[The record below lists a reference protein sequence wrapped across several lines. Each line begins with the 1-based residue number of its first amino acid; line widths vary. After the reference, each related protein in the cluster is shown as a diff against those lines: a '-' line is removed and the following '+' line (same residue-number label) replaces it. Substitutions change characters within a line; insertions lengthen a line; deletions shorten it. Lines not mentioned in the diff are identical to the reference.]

1 MRIRGA
7 KNSKRDCQKG
17 IFIMA
22 RNEVTSK
29 GVGKKAS
36 KLLRKSRS
44 KLVKSVAG
52 SDLTQRPDRKRR
64 KRRK

>member
-1 MRIRGA
+1 
-7 KNSKRDCQKG
+7 
-17 IFIMA
+17 MA

-36 KLLRKSRS
+36 KLLRKSHS

-52 SDLTQRPDRKRR
+52 SDLTQRPDRKRK